1 MVPNEC
7 GADVAPMSSAR
18 SVRAIVLMACAG
30 LTACASDPPSGPA
43 GTPAVLERISGD
55 GQSAAPGAALARPLI
70 ARLVDADGH
79 PVRRAEVRWEASA
92 GEVTP
97 SVSTTDANGETK
109 AVWQLGTETG
119 MQRATATAEG
129 IASVVFVAFVDANA
143 LPDRL
148 PLRGIA
154 FTTFDGSGQVVHPD
168 VVMPPFEGLDDAPRM
183 VITPYPGGN
192 ASFENPS
199 VFVGDARD
207 SWRVPPGLTNPV
219 VKPSGGYLSDPD
231 IVWLPDRHELWLYY
245 RHVNAD
251 NEILVAS
258 SSDGTQWGPSRLV
271 LRAPNHQAVSPTVVR
286 RAPRDWFMWTVNA
299 GPAGCSSA
307 STTVELR
314 RSADGVTWSS
324 PATVALSQPG
334 VFAWHLEVQW
344 IAALGEYWAMFNGK
358 VAGSCTTDA
367 LYLAT
372 SADGLTW
379 RTYRSPILRRGAIP
393 EFADIVYRATFAYE
407 ADRDLVS
414 IWHSGARSTARGY
427 EWRAAFERRR
437 RDDLFAAIGR
447 ADAGAF
453 LGGSTAPPPLTNATA
468 P

>member
-1 MVPNEC
+1 VVPNES
-7 GADVAPMSSAR
+7 GDAAASRTSAR
-18 SVRAIVLMACAG
+18 CLRAILLMACVG
-30 LTACASDPPSGPA
+30 LTACASDPPSAPA
-43 GTPAVLERISGD
+43 GPPAVLERVSGD

-92 GEVTP
+92 GAVTP
-97 SVSTTDANGETK
+97 AVSTTDANGETK
-109 AVWQLGTETG
+109 AVWQLGTEAG

-129 IASVVFVAFVDANA
+129 LPPVVFAAFVDANA

-148 PLRGIA
+148 PLRRIDFA
-154 FTTFDGSGQVVHPD
+154 TFDGSGQVVHPD
-168 VVMPPFEGLDDAPRM
+168 VVMPPFDGLDDNPRM
-183 VITPYPGGN
+183 AITPYPGGN

-199 VFVGDARD
+199 IFVGEARD
-207 SWRVPPGLTNPV
+207 TWRVPSGLTNPV

-231 IVWLPDRHELWLYY
+231 MVWLADRHEFWLYY

-258 SSDGTQWGPSRLV
+258 STDGVRWGASRSV
-271 LRAPNHQAVSPTVVR
+271 VRVANHQAVSPTVVR
-286 RAPRDWFMWTVNA
+286 RTPTDWLMWTVNS

-314 RSADGVTWSS
+314 RSADGLSWS
-324 PATVALSQPG
+324 PPTTVALSQPG
-334 VFAWHLEVQW
+334 VFPWHLDVQW
-344 IAALGEYWAMFNGK
+344 IPALGEYWAMFNGK

-372 SADGLTW
+372 SPDGLTW
-379 RTYRSPILRRGAIP
+379 RTYRSPVLRRGAIP
-393 EFADIVYRATFAYE
+393 EFADVVYRATFTYE

-414 IWHSGARSTARGY
+414 IWYSGARSSTRGY
-427 EWRAAFERRR
+427 EWRAAYERRR
-437 RDDLFAAIGR
+437 RDDVFAAVGR
-447 ADAGAF
+447 ADNAYIAA
-453 LGGSTAPPPLTNATA
+453 STAPPLTNESA